1 LNVRTY
7 SEDVG
12 RPNFVF
18 AGWCALVLAVATV
31 LVAWH
36 EHLPIRDPND
46 LAGPTYAR
54 LPAILLLAW
63 LLDVVPRAVARSGLR
78 VRSVM
83 RSLRAV
89 MAERWSRAHVLFA
102 LSGLGAWYVC
112 YAAFRNLKSYVP
124 FVHPRIYDSML
135 ERIDRSIW
143 LGHRPADVLH
153 SVFGTTWA
161 AQFFSVVYVA
171 WIVLIPITLAIALVW
186 TRRPAAGSWYVTGM
200 AVDWLLGVGA
210 YFLVPTLGPIYS
222 YPQDFAALPH
232 TYATT
237 LQHQLLTDRRSVLA
251 DPHATH
257 ALQTIAAFPSLH
269 VGMMVTLCLFAT
281 WAGMA
286 RWIQVT
292 SRIFL
297 ALTMLATVYLGWHF
311 FVDVLGGAVLGAL
324 GAWIAA
330 LATGNHVG
338 GQPRLLDE
346 RADARAEPAA
356 ASHSAGTISI

>member
-1 LNVRTY
+1 V
-7 SEDVG
+7 VG

-18 AGWCALVLAVATV
+18 AGWCAAVLAVATV

-36 EHLPIRDPND
+36 EHLPIRDPDD

-54 LPAILLLAW
+54 LPAILLLAC
-63 LLDVVPRAVARSGLR
+63 LLDVVPRAVSRSRHRGQPLSR
-78 VRSVM
+78 N
-83 RSLRAV
+83 LRAV
-89 MAERWSRAHVLFA
+89 ITERWSPAHVLFA

-124 FVHPRIYDSML
+124 FVRSPSYDATL

-143 LGHRPADVLH
+143 LGHQPAEVLH
-153 SVFGTTWA
+153 SIFGTTWA

-210 YFLVPTLGPIYS
+210 YFLVPTLGPVYS
-222 YPQDFAALPH
+222 YHQDFAALPH

-237 LQHQLLTDRRSVLA
+237 LQQALWRDRQSVLA
-251 DPHATH
+251 DPHASH
-257 ALQTIAAFPSLH
+257 AVQTIAAFPSLH
-269 VGMMVTLCLFAT
+269 VGMMVTLCLFVT
-281 WAGMA
+281 WAGLA
-286 RWIQVT
+286 RWIRVT

-311 FVDVLGGAVLGAL
+311 FLDVLGGAVLGAL

-330 LATGNHVG
+330 IATGNHVG
-338 GQPRLLDE
+338 AQPRLLEE
-346 RADARAEPAA
+346 RGATRAEPTA
-356 ASHSAGTISI
+356 ASRAPVGPAR